1 MPWEPMEIPSG
12 SNSNSRVRIAIAFVF
27 LFVSVVVLSVGAYF
41 VVHLGKLQEGIA
53 AREAQTELQGIG
65 DAEQIDEALRRHPS
79 NKFLQ
84 LMAMA
89 TRAARETRAAT
100 EKLSGEIEPPALSK
114 EINLGT
120 AGRGDL
126 ETLRSTLKTSEANA
140 AAFLPRYVAL
150 FKTERDRIENYAR
163 SLNFEKDTI
172 RSYLEGVDKR
182 HAKSTA
188 LVSGLLSARADYY
201 RAYQNYIA
209 VLVGEFGTYKVV
221 NGQFI
226 FPFQRAADR
235 YNAAANAMTAAAKRV
250 ADLEEER
257 KTLAQSQQ
265 EEWRQLVNGQ

>member
-12 SNSNSRVRIAIAFVF
+12 SNSSSRVRIAIAFLF
-27 LFVSVVVLSVGAYF
+27 LLVSVIVLSFGAYF
-41 VVHLGKLQEGIA
+41 VFHLGKLQEGAA
-53 AREAQTELQGIG
+53 AREAQTALQGIA
-65 DAEQIDEALRRHPS
+65 DPEQIDEVLRRNPS
-79 NKFLQ
+79 NKFLR
-84 LMAMA
+84 LMAAA
-89 TRAARETRAAT
+89 TRAARETRAAF

-126 ETLRSTLKTSEANA
+126 EALRSTLKAAEANA
-140 AAFLPRYVAL
+140 AAFLPRYAAL
-150 FKTERDRIENYAR
+150 FKTEHDAIENDAR

-172 RSYLEGVDKR
+172 RSYLESVDKR
-182 HAKSTA
+182 HAKTMA
-188 LVSGLLSARADYY
+188 LVSRLLSARADYY

-235 YNAAANAMTAAAKRV
+235 YNAAANAMTSAAKRV

-257 KTLAQSQQ
+257 KALAQPQQ
-265 EEWRQLVNGQ
+265 EEWQQLFNGQ

>member
-12 SNSNSRVRIAIAFVF
+12 SNSNSRVRIAIAFIF
-27 LFVSVVVLSVGAYF
+27 LLVSVAVLSFGAYF

-53 AREAQTELQGIG
+53 AREAETELQGLA
-65 DAEQIDEALRRHPS
+65 DAEQIDEVLRRHPS

-84 LMAMA
+84 MMAMT

-126 ETLRSTLKTSEANA
+126 DALRSTLKTAEANA
-140 AAFLPRYVAL
+140 AAFLPRYAAL
-150 FKTERDRIENYAR
+150 FKTERDAIENYAR

-182 HAKSTA
+182 HAKTIA
-188 LVSGLLSARADYY
+188 LVSRLLSARADYY

-235 YNAAANAMTAAAKRV
+235 YNAAANAMTSAAKRV
-250 ADLEEER
+250 GDLEEER
-257 KTLAQSQQ
+257 KMLAQSQQ
-265 EEWRQLVNGQ
+265 EEWQQLVNGK